1 MEQQPTWRVEVS
13 SAVGHTSHTPTSSF
27 TSCPRRSST
36 TDELPPRSRRIRCV
50 WLVFRRRW
58 LWFVINTQVVWL
70 WLQQVV
76 CVAAFRMYGYGSISS
91 HREMHVRACCA
102 CVLAVYSTM
111 CYWCMYSHLCA
122 LKLKMRPSHS
132 TQDTRTFTWWKSLYI
147 RSWRALVKLGL
158 HWSATKGITHFK
170 VQFVYG
176 KNKVSHYMF
185 FIVWIVNM
193 EMSHEQNY
201 SSGCLCSK
209 SLCRCTW
216 LLYFHHSHHLA
227 ENNTE
232 SDFWG
237 FPGIHLFFLSSCS

>member
-132 TQDTRTFTWWKSLYI
+132 TQDTRTFTWRVITQQEI
-147 RSWRALVKLGL
+147 RRNFLRGVPVMLFISSFTEARSTGTNT
-158 HWSATKGITHFK
+158 WSVHQIMT
-170 VQFVYG
+170 
-176 KNKVSHYMF
+176 
-185 FIVWIVNM
+185 
-193 EMSHEQNY
+193 
-201 SSGCLCSK
+201 
-209 SLCRCTW
+209 CTSEIRPP
-216 LLYFHHSHHLA
+216 LKCYKRHH
-227 ENNTE
+227 T
-232 SDFWG
+232 F
-237 FPGIHLFFLSSCS
+237 

>member
-111 CYWCMYSHLCA
+111 CYWCMYSHLCT

-132 TQDTRTFTWWKSLYI
+132 TQDTRTFTWRVITQQEI
-147 RSWRALVKLGL
+147 RRNFLRGVPVMLFISSFREARSTGTNT
-158 HWSATKGITHFK
+158 WSVHQIMMCTREIRPPLKCYKG
-170 VQFVYG
+170 
-176 KNKVSHYMF
+176 
-185 FIVWIVNM
+185 
-193 EMSHEQNY
+193 
-201 SSGCLCSK
+201 
-209 SLCRCTW
+209 
-216 LLYFHHSHHLA
+216 HH
-227 ENNTE
+227 T
-232 SDFWG
+232 F
-237 FPGIHLFFLSSCS
+237 